1 MKKLTVITMV
11 ALALSFLTAVS
22 APAGAVLDRIVQK
35 GELTVGTSGNQLPFS
50 VTTKEGDIIGLDA
63 DLATL
68 MASAMGVKVKFNTMP
83 FSELLPALKAGKV
96 DVVISGMTITP
107 ERNLKVAF
115 VGPYFISGKSI
126 VIPFEKAVSL
136 NSAAD
141 LNSPDITL
149 AVLKGST
156 SQDFVETVVPK
167 AKLVT
172 TGDYD
177 KALELVMQGKADAMV
192 ADYPFCAVS
201 AYRYPEKKLATVD
214 KPFTYEPLG
223 IAVPANDP
231 MLVNWVENFLMTL
244 GGSGALQMLTDR
256 WFKDPSWLNKLP

>member
-1 MKKLTVITMV
+1 MV
-11 ALALSFLTAVS
+11 ALAFSFLTAVC
-22 APAGAVLDRIVQK
+22 APAGQVLDRILKNGKLV
-35 GELTVGTSGNQLPFS
+35 VGTSGNQPPFS

-63 DLATL
+63 DLAAL
-68 MASAMGVKVKFNTMP
+68 MADAMGVKMKLNAMP
-83 FSELLPALKAGKV
+83 FSELLDALKAGKV

-126 VIPFEKAVSL
+126 IIPFEKAASL

-156 SQDFVETVVPK
+156 SQEFVETIVPR

-177 KALELVMQGKADAMV
+177 KALDLVKQGKADAMV
-192 ADYPFCAVS
+192 ADYPFCALS
-201 AYRYPEKKLATVD
+201 SYRYPEKKLATVD

-223 IAVPANDP
+223 IALPADDP
-231 MLVNWVENFLMTL
+231 LLVNWVENFLMTI
-244 GGSGALQMLTDR
+244 GGSEGLQILTDR
-256 WFKDPSWLNKLP
+256 WFKDPAWLNKLP

>member
-1 MKKLTVITMV
+1 MV
-11 ALALSFLTAVS
+11 AWALSFLSVVS
-22 APAGAVLDRIVQK
+22 APAGQVLDRILK
-35 GELTVGTSGNQLPFS
+35 NGELVVGTSGNQPPFS

-63 DLATL
+63 DLAAL
-68 MASAMGVKVKFNTMP
+68 MADAMGVKAKLNTMP
-83 FSELLPALKAGKV
+83 FSELLDALKAGKV

-126 VIPFEKAVSL
+126 IIPFEKAASL

-141 LNSPDITL
+141 LNSPEVTL

-156 SQDFVETVVPK
+156 SQDFVEAVVPR
-167 AKLVT
+167 AKLLT

-177 KALELVMQGKADAMV
+177 KALELVKQGKADAMV
-192 ADYPFCAVS
+192 ADYPFCALS

-223 IAVPANDP
+223 IAVPAGDP
-231 MLVNWVENFLMTL
+231 LLVNWVENFLMTL
-244 GGSGALQMLTDR
+244 GGSDGLQMLTDR